1 MIPTTPI
8 PATTTPTTTPT
19 TPTTPTTGPM
29 ICLYIQIYYEPF
41 CKEYIHII
49 TTNRMPTGSLKNY
62 IKMVRPTRKFS
73 DSNYIDS
80 LRVRNTDQNNLCGC
94 LAITDSI
101 THTSQSSYS
110 YQCSNNNNLLTIDNI
125 DMLVS
130 FLIENGY
137 SINKDITKIM
147 NNDSIYVNNGKKVLF
162 YVQCPNT

>member
-1 MIPTTPI
+1 MIPTT
-8 PATTTPTTTPT
+8 TTTIP
-19 TPTTPTTGPM
+19 GQM

-49 TTNRMPTGSLKNY
+49 TTNRMPTGSLKNH
-62 IKMVRPTRKFS
+62 IKMVRPTRKFP

-80 LRVRNTDQNNLCGC
+80 LRLRNISQNNNCGS

-101 THTSQSSYS
+101 CQPQPQSQ
-110 YQCSNNNNLLTIDNI
+110 YQCSNNNNNNNLLTIDNI

-137 SINKDITKIM
+137 TINKDITKIM
-147 NNDSIYVNNGKKVLF
+147 NNDAIYVNNGKKVLF
-162 YVQCPNT
+162 YVQCPNA

>member
-1 MIPTTPI
+1 MIPTT
-8 PATTTPTTTPT
+8 TTTTTTT
-19 TPTTPTTGPM
+19 TIPGQM

-49 TTNRMPTGSLKNY
+49 TTNRMPTGSLKNH
-62 IKMVRPTRKFS
+62 IKMVRPTRKFP

-80 LRVRNTDQNNLCGC
+80 LRLRNTSQNNNCGS

-101 THTSQSSYS
+101 CQPQSQSQPQSQ

-137 SINKDITKIM
+137 TINKDITKIM
-147 NNDSIYVNNGKKVLF
+147 NKDTIYVNNGKKVLF

>member
-1 MIPTTPI
+1 MIPTTT
-8 PATTTPTTTPT
+8 TTTP
-19 TPTTPTTGPM
+19 GPM

-49 TTNRMPTGSLKNY
+49 TTNKMPTGSLKNH
-62 IKMVRPTRKFS
+62 IKIVRPTRTFP

-80 LRVRNTDQNNLCGC
+80 LRLRNTTQNNNCGS

-101 THTSQSSYS
+101 SQPQL
-110 YQCSNNNNLLTIDNI
+110 QCSNANLLTIDNI

-137 SINKDITKIM
+137 IINKDITKIM
-147 NNDSIYVNNGKKVLF
+147 NKDAIYVNNGKKVLF